1 VTTIRLLTTRL
12 LAAALAIAHP
22 RGPTTPLM
30 SQMDAS
36 VLASQA
42 HALRERLFTST
53 IPGSNRVLSRVDGE
67 MSSVTSSAS
76 TTSRLHGAA
85 NNLAAVEWE
94 LDVLDCKLATP
105 RRERMMT
112 CTRLA
117 ALLLLIAFP
126 HFCPLLFDPSCE
138 QGYLGR
144 SRSLAQ

>member
-1 VTTIRLLTTRL
+1 
-12 LAAALAIAHP
+12 
-22 RGPTTPLM
+22 M
-30 SQMDAS
+30 SHVDAS

-42 HALRERLFTST
+42 YVLRERLFAST
-53 IPGSNRVLSRVDGE
+53 IPGSNRVLSRVDSE
-67 MSSVTSSAS
+67 MTSVTSSAS

-94 LDVLDCKLATP
+94 LDVLDCKLAAP
-105 RRERMMT
+105 RRERMA

-117 ALLLLIAFP
+117 ALPLLIAFP

-138 QGYLGR
+138 QGCLAR